1 MLQYLQEKGDS
12 MSFEDEEKRKQKLKI
27 IKIFGTIMAIGFML
41 IAVFMDQ
48 VGPYLGFSQSLSSS
62 ALIKGLFFA
71 TGVIDLIMFT
81 FVFK

>member
-12 MSFEDEEKRKQKLKI
+12 VSFEDEEKRKQKLKT
-27 IKIFGTIMAIGFML
+27 IKIFGIIMAIGFML
-41 IAVFMDQ
+41 MAVFMEQ

-62 ALIKGLFFA
+62 VLIKGLFFA